1 MLCTRDLCG
10 ALSGAGLMRVAA
22 SAWTA
27 PSSLF
32 RRFYVR
38 HRTAHS
44 VRRADKSSRPVSRV
58 RPNSK
63 EEKTNEQ
70 VRERFQTT
78 DMAYGGGPRRLDRR
92 MRRRHRRRDSR
103 RFWYSWW
110 RRSRTCRRRTCVGCR
125 LLLRNRI
132 YRRDN
137 QYRRHDDQ
145 RRCGARQSNR
155 YLQCRGGARRR
166 GDGRFWSLRGR
177 SSDPHRDGCHALV
190 SGRHHRDQC

>member
-92 MRRRHRRRDSR
+92 MRRRDPQRVSRGVSHLRLAAGPIGRRLSISAGPAPAPDSFDLPADPDLR
-103 RFWYSWW
+103 LPPLT
-110 RRSRTCRRRTCVGCR
+110 RS
-125 LLLRNRI
+125 
-132 YRRDN
+132 
-137 QYRRHDDQ
+137 
-145 RRCGARQSNR
+145 
-155 YLQCRGGARRR
+155 
-166 GDGRFWSLRGR
+166 
-177 SSDPHRDGCHALV
+177 
-190 SGRHHRDQC
+190 